1 MQLITDS
8 SIFIIKKKKSPFLFF
23 PIIKVVMKNY
33 KVNWVI
39 IVFTPI
45 KWVRLTFLKF
55 LNVSLSWAR
64 QTIKWRNGLYIYKI
78 LMTLNEQLQNKTS
91 KIKIKMNIFVVS
103 TSHNTAFKNGQNV
116 SISSKI
122 QMFFFFYCRWD
133 HSPNYST
140 RVCMGPVHG
149 TFSWD
154 CLNYTTA
161 NAKYHW
167 SSEKSRRA
175 TFHNFH
181 QFWGKSFRDF
191 STPCS

>member
-1 MQLITDS
+1 MCIFQTIQTQYFLYYFHKISNEKLENHDDKCTSSQLMQLITDS

-122 QMFFFFYCRWD
+122 QMFLLWKINLKF
-133 HSPNYST
+133 
-140 RVCMGPVHG
+140 
-149 TFSWD
+149 
-154 CLNYTTA
+154 
-161 NAKYHW
+161 
-167 SSEKSRRA
+167 
-175 TFHNFH
+175 
-181 QFWGKSFRDF
+181 
-191 STPCS
+191 

>member
-1 MQLITDS
+1 MLLAYVHISNNSNTVFSVLFSRNSNEKLENHDDKCTSSQLMQLITDS

-91 KIKIKMNIFVVS
+91 KIKIKMNIFVVF

-122 QMFFFFYCRWD
+122 QMFLLWKINLKF
-133 HSPNYST
+133 
-140 RVCMGPVHG
+140 
-149 TFSWD
+149 
-154 CLNYTTA
+154 
-161 NAKYHW
+161 
-167 SSEKSRRA
+167 
-175 TFHNFH
+175 
-181 QFWGKSFRDF
+181 
-191 STPCS
+191 